1 MNSFKVLRYCC
12 VLLLC
17 SSASLAQNNEQK
29 IEALIKKMTLE
40 EKVAMIHASSSFT
53 SGGVPRLGIPE
64 MTMSDGPHGVR
75 PEHGRDWVMDTDADD
90 AGTYLP
96 TGIGL
101 ASTWN
106 KALGYEYGKVLGS
119 EANYRGKDIILGP
132 GVNIIRSPLNGRNF
146 EYFSE
151 DPYLTS
157 RMAVG
162 YIQGVQSQG
171 VSACAKHYAANNEEI
186 DRGTVDV
193 RMSERA
199 LREIY
204 LPAFEASV
212 KEADVNAVMGAYN
225 KFRGQYTTH
234 HQYLIN
240 DILKGEWGF
249 KGILM
254 SDWGSVHNTK
264 EALENGTDLEMGTD
278 LVLMY
283 SSVSQTEAG
292 NSSEKNTRNLYDR
305 FFLADS
311 AIQMVKQGIV
321 PESLVDDKVRRILRL
336 MYKTSMLEGKRMPG
350 AYNTR
355 EHQQVALKVAEESIV
370 LLKNRN
376 VLPVNKDRLK

>member
-1 MNSFKVLRYCC
+1 
-12 VLLLC
+12 
-17 SSASLAQNNEQK
+17 
-29 IEALIKKMTLE
+29 
-40 EKVAMIHASSSFT
+40 
-53 SGGVPRLGIPE
+53 
-64 MTMSDGPHGVR
+64 
-75 PEHGRDWVMDTDADD
+75 
-90 AGTYLP
+90 
-96 TGIGL
+96 
-101 ASTWN
+101 
-106 KALGYEYGKVLGS
+106 EYGKVLGS

-234 HQYLIN
+234 HQY
-240 DILKGEWGF
+240 
-249 KGILM
+249 
-254 SDWGSVHNTK
+254 
-264 EALENGTDLEMGTD
+264 
-278 LVLMY
+278 
-283 SSVSQTEAG
+283 
-292 NSSEKNTRNLYDR
+292 
-305 FFLADS
+305 
-311 AIQMVKQGIV
+311 
-321 PESLVDDKVRRILRL
+321 
-336 MYKTSMLEGKRMPG
+336 
-350 AYNTR
+350 
-355 EHQQVALKVAEESIV
+355 
-370 LLKNRN
+370 
-376 VLPVNKDRLK
+376 